1 MKNYFNYYEWEDI
14 SYDKLLI
21 HLHQKYSTSEI
32 NKILKKEISSLKY
45 ITKDQLKIIL
55 SKFGDMSI
63 FKSKLNIPIMQNK
76 IFCQYCRSF
85 DLKESNIKTMIK
97 KILKKESFK
106 ELIDEIYLNIIFNEV
121 LKIKNN
127 EKYKIILQNNYN

>member
-21 HLHQKYSTSEI
+21 HLHQKYNISEI
-32 NKILKKEISSLKY
+32 KKILKKEISSLKY
-45 ITKDQLKIIL
+45 ITEDQLKIIL

-63 FKSKLNIPIMQNK
+63 FKSKLNIPIMENK
-76 IFCQYCRSF
+76 IFCQYCRSS

-97 KILKKESFK
+97 KILKRESFK

-127 EKYKIILQNNYN
+127 DKFKIILQNNYN

>member
-21 HLHQKYSTSEI
+21 HLHQKYNTSEI
-32 NKILKKEISSLKY
+32 KKILKKEISCLKY
-45 ITKDQLKIIL
+45 ITEDQLKIIL

-63 FKSKLNIPIMQNK
+63 FKSKLNIPIMENK
-76 IFCQYCRSF
+76 IFCQYCRSS

-97 KILKKESFK
+97 KILKRESFM
-106 ELIDEIYLNIIFNEV
+106 ELMDEIYLNIIFNEV

-127 EKYKIILQNNYN
+127 DKFKIILQNNYN